1 MGARIAAAITS
12 LLVLAPWSAAAA
24 EGSSATEVPERR
36 TPLEPGEVRT
46 TTLDFDKYFK
56 PIEIVRERTE
66 GMSFATFYAEPKLLE
81 EGVAVVFTAV
91 SVAKTGVVPRW
102 RCVARRDIAEC
113 LGRPLKLRYLPNDER
128 IILRVVVQPT
138 SLPIIMASL

>member
-102 RCVARRDIAEC
+102 RCVARR
-113 LGRPLKLRYLPNDER
+113 GRPLKLRYLPNDER